1 MRGYPHLAALKMF
14 FFSFQTTNIF
24 YSSLLFTNHLL
35 KKIFLIIE
43 IWNTN
48 ITKLRWILL
57 SDQDLTLVPRLDN
70 TPRQIDSMWVMR
82 VKRDVQGWLKF
93 GGLQQKGHLIHWFI
107 WHWSNKIMFFY
118 TFIRAIYYFPSDPIL
133 FYILPKSNENSDI
146 FQILHM
152 KNHNC

>member
-1 MRGYPHLAALKMF
+1 MRGYPHLASLKMF
-14 FFSFQTTNIF
+14 FFFFQTTNIF

-82 VKRDVQGWLKF
+82 VKRDVQGWLKL
-93 GGLQQKGHLIHWFI
+93 GGLQFTLKILRASHSLIYLALIKQNYVFLGGWVEERVIF
-107 WHWSNKIMFFY
+107 
-118 TFIRAIYYFPSDPIL
+118 L
-133 FYILPKSNENSDI
+133 KSFRS
-146 FQILHM
+146 F
-152 KNHNC
+152 K